1 MTSIQPIKYT
11 KKVNYYNKKME
22 IVDTV
27 TSEKSFFTNLN
38 DAITLLANTELH
50 YVENKKGI
58 SVFEE
63 IVIQDTTDPYNWKF
77 YRKEINTATK
87 RITTNFNEGSVID
100 VL

>member
-1 MTSIQPIKYT
+1 MINMQKITYIKN
-11 KKVNYYNKKME
+11 VNYYNKKME

-27 TSEKSFFTNLN
+27 ASEKRFFTNLN

-58 SVFEE
+58 SAFEE

-87 RITTNFNEGSVID
+87 RIKTNFNERSVID

>member
-1 MTSIQPIKYT
+1 LS
-11 KKVNYYNKKME
+11 
-22 IVDTV
+22 
-27 TSEKSFFTNLN
+27 NL
-38 DAITLLANTELH
+38 DD
-50 YVENKKGI
+50 KKGI

-87 RITTNFNEGSVID
+87 RIMTNFNEGSVID